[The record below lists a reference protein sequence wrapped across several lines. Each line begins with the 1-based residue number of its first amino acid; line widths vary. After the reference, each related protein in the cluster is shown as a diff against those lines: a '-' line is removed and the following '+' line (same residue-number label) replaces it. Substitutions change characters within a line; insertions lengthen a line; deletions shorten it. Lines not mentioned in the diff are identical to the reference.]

1 VSSAGEELASN
12 RVLGDIVQCH
22 NQIKPEIYEKGT
34 KIGINNDSNPKQAM
48 KTIKEEIYNDDYLL

>member
-1 VSSAGEELASN
+1 MSSAGEELASN

-48 KTIKEEIYNDDYLL
+48 KTIKEEIYNEDYLL